1 MNVMTVIAHPN
12 PQSFCHAILRQI
24 DAGLKEAGHTNDIVD
39 LYAMRFDPVFRTRD
53 FASYIDESM
62 PLEMLEQMDLMKSI
76 MEFCGGPVQRFVA
89 KRWLGNK
96 TPLELVRI
104 IRKQMPRDVVDQQDR
119 LRRAQGLVFIAPN
132 YWMNFPAILKGWF
145 ERVFSP
151 GFAYTLTAEGWRG
164 ASAGR
169 IPLLR
174 HDKALVINT
183 THFRE
188 DTYQGEFGKAM
199 ARIIDDWGLRYPGIK
214 NVDHVFFY
222 GADVSTP
229 EERTRWLD
237 QAFRLGKDFSGPE
250 ADRPAR
256 SRRDITRTR

>member
-1 MNVMTVIAHPN
+1 M
-12 PQSFCHAILRQI
+12 
-24 DAGLKEAGHTNDIVD
+24 KEAGHVNDIVD
-39 LYAMRFDPVFRTRD
+39 LYAIRFDPVFRTRD

-76 MEFCGGPVQRFVA
+76 MDFCGGPAQRIVA
-89 KRWLGNK
+89 KAWLKGK

-104 IRKQMPRDVVDQQDR
+104 IRKQMPKDVVAQQKR
-119 LRRAQGLVFIAPN
+119 LARAEGLAFISPN

-151 GFAYTLTAEGWRG
+151 GFAYSLTPEGWRG

-174 HDKALVINT
+174 HEKALVINT
-183 THFRE
+183 THFKE
-188 DTYQGEFGKAM
+188 ETYQGDFGKAM
-199 ARIIDDWGLRYPGIK
+199 ARIIDDWGLRYPGVK
-214 NVDHVFFY
+214 KVEHAFFY

-229 EERTRWLD
+229 EQRRDWLA
-237 QAFRLGKDFSGPE
+237 QARRLGREF
-250 ADRPAR
+250 AV
-256 SRRDITRTR
+256 